1 MKRNTLSSKK
11 AYKMS
16 VKCAKTRQKA
26 QQIKELLLKHYP
38 NQTTELHYKNPYELL
53 VATILSAQCTDARV
67 NKVTPKLFEKYP
79 SVNDLAIASLEEVK
93 EIIKSVSYFNNK
105 SKHLINMAQ
114 KVVRDFNG
122 VIPSTQ
128 KELMSLDGVG
138 QKTANV
144 VLSVCFDAN
153 YLAVDTHVFRATHR
167 LGLSNAKTPIKT
179 EEELSELFKDDLSQL
194 HHALIL
200 FGRYTCKAKNPLCDA
215 CFLTAFCISKARFKA

>member
-1 MKRNTLSSKK
+1 MSLKR
-11 AYKMS
+11 
-16 VKCAKTRQKA
+16 AKTKA

-38 NQTTELHYKNPYELL
+38 NQTTELCHKNPYELL

-67 NKVTPKLFEKYP
+67 NQITPKLFEKYP
-79 SVNDLAIASLEEVK
+79 SVNDLALASLEEVK
-93 EIIKSVSYFNNK
+93 EIIKSVSYSNNK
-105 SKHLINMAQ
+105 SKHLISMAQ
-114 KVVRDFNG
+114 KVVRDFKG

-138 QKTANV
+138 QKTVNV

-153 YLAVDTHVFRATHR
+153 CIAVDTHVFRATHR

-179 EEELSELFKDDLSQL
+179 EEELSDLFKDNLSKL

-200 FGRYTCKAKNPLCDA
+200 FGRYTCKAKNPLCGA
-215 CFLTAFCISKARFKA
+215 CFLKEFCVSKASFKA

>member
-11 AYKMS
+11 ACEKRVKMGL
-16 VKCAKTRQKA
+16 KHTKA

-38 NQTTELHYKNPYELL
+38 NQTTELHHKNPYELL

-67 NKVTPKLFEKYP
+67 NQITPKLFEKYP
-79 SVNDLAIASLEEVK
+79 SVNDLALASLEEVK

-105 SKHLINMAQ
+105 SKHLISMAQ
-114 KVVRDFNG
+114 KVVRDFKG

-153 YLAVDTHVFRATHR
+153 YMAVDTHVFRATHR

-179 EEELSELFKDDLSQL
+179 EKELSELFKDNLSKL

-215 CFLTAFCISKARFKA
+215 CFLKEFCVSKASFKA

>member
-11 AYKMS
+11 ACEMS
-16 VKCAKTRQKA
+16 VKRAKTKA

-38 NQTTELHYKNPYELL
+38 NQTTELRHKNPYELL

-67 NKVTPKLFEKYP
+67 NQITPKLFEKYP
-79 SVNDLAIASLEEVK
+79 SVNDLALASLEEVK
-93 EIIKSVSYFNNK
+93 EIIQSVSYSNNK
-105 SKHLINMAQ
+105 SKHLISMAQ
-114 KVVRDFNG
+114 KVVRDFKG

-153 YLAVDTHVFRATHR
+153 CIAVDTHVFRTTHR
-167 LGLSNAKTPIKT
+167 LGLSNAKNA
-179 EEELSELFKDDLSQL
+179 
-194 HHALIL
+194 H
-200 FGRYTCKAKNPLCDA
+200 
-215 CFLTAFCISKARFKA
+215 

>member
-1 MKRNTLSSKK
+1 MSLKRT
-11 AYKMS
+11 
-16 VKCAKTRQKA
+16 KTKA

-38 NQTTELHYKNPYELL
+38 NQTTELHHKNPYELL

-67 NKVTPKLFEKYP
+67 NQITPKLFEKYP
-79 SVNDLAIASLEEVK
+79 SVNDLALASLEEVK
-93 EIIKSVSYFNNK
+93 EIIKSVSYSNNK
-105 SKHLINMAQ
+105 SRHLISMAQ
-114 KVVRDFNG
+114 KVVRDFKG

-144 VLSVCFDAN
+144 VLSVYFDAN
-153 YLAVDTHVFRATHR
+153 YIAVDTHVFRATHR

-179 EEELSELFKDDLSQL
+179 EEELSDLFKDNLSKL

-200 FGRYTCKAKNPLCDA
+200 FGRYTCKAKNPLCGA
-215 CFLTAFCISKARFKA
+215 CFLKEFCVSKARFKA

>member
-1 MKRNTLSSKK
+1 
-11 AYKMS
+11 MS
-16 VKCAKTRQKA
+16 VKRTKMHQKA
-26 QQIKELLLKHYP
+26 QQIKELLLKHSP
-38 NQTTELHYKNPYELL
+38 NQTTELHHKNPYELL

-67 NKVTPKLFEKYP
+67 NIVTPKLFEKYP
-79 SVNDLAIASLEEVK
+79 SVNDLALASLEEVK

-128 KELMSLDGVG
+128 KELMGLDGVG

-153 YLAVDTHVFRATHR
+153 CLAVDTHVFRATHR
-167 LGLSNAKTPIKT
+167 LGLSDAKTPIKT
-179 EEELSELFKDDLSQL
+179 EEELSELFKDDLSKL

>member
-1 MKRNTLSSKK
+1 MSLKRT
-11 AYKMS
+11 
-16 VKCAKTRQKA
+16 KTYQKA

-38 NQTTELHYKNPYELL
+38 NQTTELHHKNPYELL

-67 NKVTPKLFEKYP
+67 NQITPKLFEKYP
-79 SVNDLAIASLEEVK
+79 SVNDLALASLEEVK

-105 SKHLINMAQ
+105 SKHLISMAQ
-114 KVVRDFNG
+114 KVVRDFKG

-153 YLAVDTHVFRATHR
+153 YMAVDTHVFRATHR
-167 LGLSNAKTPIKT
+167 LGLSNAKDPIKT
-179 EEELSELFKDDLSQL
+179 EEELSDLFKDNLSKL

-215 CFLTAFCISKARFKA
+215 CFLKEFCVSKASFKA

>member
-1 MKRNTLSSKK
+1 MSLKR
-11 AYKMS
+11 
-16 VKCAKTRQKA
+16 AKKA

-38 NQTTELHYKNPYELL
+38 NQTTELCHKNPYELL

-67 NKVTPKLFEKYP
+67 NQITPKLFEKYP
-79 SVNDLAIASLEEVK
+79 SVNDLALASLEEVK
-93 EIIKSVSYFNNK
+93 EIIQSVSYFNNK
-105 SKHLINMAQ
+105 SKHLISMAQ
-114 KVVRDFNG
+114 KVVRDFKG

-128 KELMSLDGVG
+128 KELMSLDSVG

-153 YLAVDTHVFRATHR
+153 YIAVDTHVFRTTHR
-167 LGLSNAKTPIKT
+167 LGLSNANTPVKT
-179 EEELSELFKDDLSQL
+179 EEELSDLFKDNLSKL

-215 CFLTAFCISKARFKA
+215 CFLKEFCVSKASFKA

>member
-1 MKRNTLSSKK
+1 
-11 AYKMS
+11 MS
-16 VKCAKTRQKA
+16 LKHAKTKA

-38 NQTTELHYKNPYELL
+38 NQTTELRHKNPYELL

-67 NKVTPKLFEKYP
+67 NQITPKLFEKYP
-79 SVNDLAIASLEEVK
+79 SVNDLALASLEEVK
-93 EIIKSVSYFNNK
+93 EIIKSVSYSNNK
-105 SKHLINMAQ
+105 SRHLINMAQ
-114 KVVRDFNG
+114 KVVRDFKG

-128 KELMSLDGVG
+128 KELMSLGGVG

-153 YLAVDTHVFRATHR
+153 YIAVDTHVFRTTHR

-179 EEELSELFKDDLSQL
+179 EEELSDLFKDNLSKL

-200 FGRYTCKAKNPLCDA
+200 FGRYTCKAKNPLCGA
-215 CFLTAFCISKARFKA
+215 CFLKEFCVSKVSFKA

>member
-1 MKRNTLSSKK
+1 MGLKR
-11 AYKMS
+11 A
-16 VKCAKTRQKA
+16 KA

-38 NQTTELHYKNPYELL
+38 NQTTELCHKNPYELL

-67 NKVTPKLFEKYP
+67 NQITPKLFEKYP
-79 SVNDLAIASLEEVK
+79 SVSDLALASLEEIK
-93 EIIKSVSYFNNK
+93 EIIKSVSYSNNK
-105 SKHLINMAQ
+105 SKHLISMAQ
-114 KVVRDFNG
+114 KVVRDFKG

-128 KELMSLDGVG
+128 KELMSLKGVG

-153 YLAVDTHVFRATHR
+153 YMAVDTHVFRTTHR
-167 LGLSNAKTPIKT
+167 LGLSNAKEPIKT
-179 EEELSELFKDDLSQL
+179 EKELSELFKDNLSKL

-215 CFLTAFCISKARFKA
+215 CFLTEFCVSKASFKA

>member
-11 AYKMS
+11 ACKMS
-16 VKCAKTRQKA
+16 VKHAKTRQKA

-67 NKVTPKLFEKYP
+67 NKITPKLFEKYP

-105 SKHLINMAQ
+105 SKHLISMAQ

-128 KELMSLDGVG
+128 KELMHLDGVG

-167 LGLSNAKTPIKT
+167 LGLSDAKTPIKT

-215 CFLTAFCISKARFKA
+215 CFLTEFCISKARFKA